1 MNVENL
7 RQLSKWMGFV
17 GIMTIIGGVIAAV
30 TGVFALIV
38 GAIPGIVAIIMGVKL
53 RSARQSA
60 DAMILQ
66 AEEEPFTG
74 NFDLFVANLNTYFK
88 IQGVL
93 IILSLAFGVLL
104 GIMGVAGFLY
114 MGRMGGGM
122 YF

>member
-93 IILSLAFGVLL
+93 IILSLVFGVLV
-104 GIMGVAGFLY
+104 GIMGVAGFVY
-114 MGRMGGGM
+114 MGRVGGGM

>member
-17 GIMTIIGGVIAAV
+17 GIMTIIGGVIAAIM
-30 TGVFALIV
+30 GVFALLV
-38 GAIPGIVAIIMGVKL
+38 GAIPGIVSIIMGVKL

-66 AEEEPFTG
+66 AEEEQFSV
-74 NFDLFVANLNTYFK
+74 NFNLFVANLNTYFK
-88 IQGVL
+88 IQAVL
-93 IILSLAFGVLL
+93 IILSLAFGLL
-104 GIMGVAGFLY
+104 VGIMGVAGFVY
-114 MGRMGGGM
+114 MGRIGGGM

>member
-93 IILSLAFGVLL
+93 IILSLVFGVLV

-114 MGRMGGGM
+114 MGRIGGGM

>member
-1 MNVENL
+1 MHQENL

-60 DAMILQ
+60 DAMMLQ
-66 AEEEPFTG
+66 AEEEQFAG
-74 NFDLFVANLNTYFK
+74 NFNLFVANLNTYFK

-93 IILSLAFGVLL
+93 IILSLAFGLMM
-104 GIMGVAGFLY
+104 GIIGVAGFLY
-114 MGRMGGGM
+114 MGRIGGGM